1 LRYPVEADI
10 FNGLLDQAERH
21 RMRMRGRRQ
30 FAAARPDVWAK
41 LNDAEVLKRC
51 LPGCEALEKLS
62 DTEFKARVAVKIIG
76 PVAARFTGDV
86 KFTDINPP
94 ASYRIGG
101 NGTAG
106 PAGMVSGAAAVHL
119 EENLGGTLL
128 TYDVDAAVSGNI
140 SQLGPGLIA
149 AAAQPV
155 DMFFDNFA
163 RELEGRSGAVA
174 RRRRTTVSAEAP
186 RAVAPNRRCRRA
198 RG

>member
-1 LRYPVEADI
+1 
-10 FNGLLDQAERH
+10 
-21 RMRMRGRRQ
+21 MRMRGRRQ

-51 LPGCEALEKLS
+51 FPGCETLEKIS

-76 PVAARFTGDV
+76 PVAARFNGDV
-86 KFTDINPP
+86 KLTDINPP

-128 TYDVDAAVSGNI
+128 TYDVDTAISGNI
-140 SQLGPGLIA
+140 AQLGLGFIGA
-149 AAAQPV
+149 AVQPI
-155 DMFFDNFA
+155 DKFFNSLA
-163 RELEGRSGAVA
+163 RELEGPCGAVA
-174 RRRRTTVSAEAP
+174 GRRRTAVSAEAP
-186 RAVAPNRRCRRA
+186 RAAAPSRRGRGARA
-198 RG
+198 